1 MGDFTTFEFY
11 NVPIFMYSMIGLTLG
26 VVALSTAYDNTNA
39 LVTSGVFQAPA
50 SEIKGGKRRK
60 TVRKHHK

>member
-26 VVALSTAYDNTNA
+26 VITMSTLYDDTNG

-50 SEIKGGKRRK
+50 SEIRGGKRRK
-60 TVRKHHK
+60 TQRKKH